1 MQLGLELVIIISVGC
16 RYPSPLALAFHQKLY
31 RLERENGVSSCVGPF
46 FFCLGLVYLFPL
58 EMGIVFFISNRVGHW
73 RMYFPS
79 TAYPSARAQDAGE
92 KNCCALCNSIFVFVF
107 YIKKKGASLL
117 RIAGKWEDDNIPH
130 FLSLRPSLGSWTNVS
145 FSHQFLFFFGTKMRR
160 VRHVRRSYHRLT
172 DFAILSRDILEN
184 WNVAHMFLFVWFVCS
199 FLIGKMSYTQCE
211 LNYFRAREI
220 QYEGVSPFFW

>member
-1 MQLGLELVIIISVGC
+1 MASARVSV
-16 RYPSPLALAFHQKLY
+16 
-31 RLERENGVSSCVGPF
+31 PF

-58 EMGIVFFISNRVGHW
+58 EMGIVFFISSRVGHW

-92 KNCCALCNSIFVFVF
+92 KNCCALCNSIFFVFF
-107 YIKKKGASLL
+107 YIKKEGASLL
-117 RIAGKWEDDNIPH
+117 RIAAKWEDDNIPH

-145 FSHQFLFFFGTKMRR
+145 FSHQFLFFFGAKMRR
-160 VRHVRRSYHRLT
+160 VRHVTRSYHRLT

-184 WNVAHMFLFVWFVCS
+184 WNVAHMFLFVWLVFFYWENVVH
-199 FLIGKMSYTQCE
+199 FE